1 MASPNTNWSEIV
13 TTTLYNR
20 TGKLADNVTR
30 NNMILMR
37 LSEKDNIEFARGGVA
52 IAEELE
58 YAQNSTFQWY
68 SGAQALNIQGS
79 QVFTAAQFNW
89 RQAAVAVMITGL
101 EQRQNYGKYEV
112 INLVAK
118 RVKNAEKTMEN
129 GVAAALYSNGT
140 NTMQIG
146 GLQLLIADTPT
157 SGTVGGINRTT
168 WPFWQNISYSGVTN
182 GGAAVGVGNI
192 QTFMNSLY
200 VQLVRGRDSV
210 DLIMSDN
217 NYYLFYLNSLQAIQ
231 RITNTKLAEAGFKNL
246 EYMGADVVL
255 DGGFQGYS
263 SDTNPSIGGCPAN
276 HMYFMNT
283 DYIKFRPHPDMNMV
297 PMDPENRFSVNQDAV
312 VKLIGFMGN
321 LTASNCRMQG
331 VLIA

>member
-30 NNMILMR
+30 NNAILMR
-37 LSEKDNIEFARGGVA
+37 MSEKDNIEFARGGVA

-58 YAQNSTFQWY
+58 YAQNSTAQWY
-68 SGAQALNIQGS
+68 SGAQALNIQAS

-129 GVAAALYSNGT
+129 LIASALYSNGT

-146 GLQLLIADTPT
+146 GLQLLVADTPG
-157 SGTVGGINRTT
+157 SGTVGGISRST
-168 WPFWQNISYSGVTN
+168 WNFWQNISYSGVTN
-182 GGAAVGVGNI
+182 GGATTSVGNI
-192 QTFMNSLY
+192 QNYMNNVY
-200 VQLVRGRDSV
+200 VQLVRGRDKV
-210 DLIMSDN
+210 DLILADN
-217 NYYLFYLNSLQAIQ
+217 NYYLLYLNSLQAIQ
-231 RITNTKLAEAGFKNL
+231 RITSDKMAQAGFENL
-246 EYMGADVVL
+246 RFMGADVVL

-263 SDTNPSIGGCPAN
+263 SDTNPSTGGCPSN
-276 HMYFMNT
+276 HMYFLNT
-283 DYIKFRPHPDMNMV
+283 SYMKFRPHPDMNMV

-321 LTASNCRMQG
+321 MTMSNARLQG